1 MSRAAMRDVL
11 THLGR
16 FHDEMIRLLERHV
29 PGARFIDAGPADVL
43 VALPTDQPALAEK
56 LTPDVRWVHILGA
69 GVDGFPLDAIGGR
82 VLTSSKGAAA
92 PAIAEWVLATLLAFE
107 KQLPE
112 TWVTEPPQVWN
123 YARLGTLRGKT
134 VGILG
139 LGAIGTKIARLS
151 LAFGANVVASRRTQ
165 AGSSLD
171 GVEISAR
178 LTDVLA
184 RADHLV
190 ITLPATRETYH
201 LLGKAA
207 FADMK
212 PGVNLTNIS
221 RGTIID
227 QDALLPALDDGTVAR
242 ANLDVVDPEPLP
254 AGHPLYAHPRVRL
267 TPHISWSSPDTMKRT
282 IEMFADNLRRYENGE
297 QLHGLVDVA
306 AGY

>member
-1 MSRAAMRDVL
+1 MRDVL

-16 FHDEMIRLLERHV
+16 FRDEMIRLLERLV
-29 PGARFIDAGPADVL
+29 PDARFVDEGTAEVL
-43 VALPTDQPALAEK
+43 VALPTDQAALVAK
-56 LTPDVRWVHILGA
+56 LTPEVRWVHVLGA
-69 GVDGFPLDAIGGR
+69 GVDGFPLDAVGDR
-82 VLTSSKGAAA
+82 LLTSSRGAAA
-92 PAIAEWVLATLLAFE
+92 PAIAEFVLASMLMFE
-107 KQLPE
+107 KRLPE
-112 TWVTEPPQVWN
+112 SWITSPPAVWN

-139 LGAIGTKIARLS
+139 FGAIGTEVARLA
-151 LAFGANVVASRRTQ
+151 LAFGADVLAFRRTS
-165 AGSSLD
+165 ARPSLD
-171 GVEISAR
+171 GVELSDR

-190 ITLPATRETYH
+190 VTLPATKETHH

-212 PGVNLTNIS
+212 PGVDLTNIS

-227 QDALLPALDDGTVAR
+227 QDALLAALDDGTVAR

-254 AGHPLYAHPRVRL
+254 AGHPVYTHPKVRL

-282 IEMFADNLRRYENGE
+282 IELFALNLRRYERGE
-297 QLHGLVDVA
+297 PLQGLVDVQ

>member
-1 MSRAAMRDVL
+1 MADPRTVL

-16 FHDEMIRLLERHV
+16 FHDEMVPLLERLV
-29 PGARFIDAGPADVL
+29 PGVTFTEAGSSDVL
-43 VALPTDQPALAEK
+43 VALPTDHAALAKK
-56 LTPDVRWVHILGA
+56 LTPDVRWIHVLGA
-69 GVDGFPLDAIGGR
+69 GVDGFPLDAVGDR
-82 VLTSSKGAAA
+82 TLTSSRGAAA
-92 PAIAEWVLATLLAFE
+92 PAIAEFVLAGMLAFE

-112 TWVTEPPQVWN
+112 RWITAPPEQWN
-123 YARLGTLRGKT
+123 AARLGSLRGKT

-139 LGAIGTKIARLS
+139 LGAIGTEVARLS
-151 LAFGANVVASRRTQ
+151 LAFGAQTIALRRTGPRSDV
-165 AGSSLD
+165 A
-171 GVEISAR
+171 GVEVSDR
-178 LTDVLA
+178 LPDVLA

-190 ITLPATRETYH
+190 VTLPATKETYH

-212 PGVNLTNIS
+212 PGVDLTNVS

-227 QDALLPALDDGTVAR
+227 QDALLAALDDGAVGR

-254 AGHPLYAHPRVRL
+254 AGHPLYSHPRVRL

-282 IEMFADNLRRYENGE
+282 IELFADNLKRYEKGE
-297 QLHGLVDVA
+297 PLHGLVDLA